1 MNDWGPL
8 EIILGLVL
16 IVGILNS
23 LGHKNTSP
31 FIAPQSSKEVSTLSD
46 KDKRCGLSVSAP
58 ISLERVSTSVRLEG
72 AVSGCRW
79 SPSGE
84 TALFAQ
90 VITGAGVPVSEFV
103 AVPVATTDP
112 LRATFSTTIDIGR
125 NPAKG
130 TGYLILI
137 PAVSEKEALSVRIP
151 VRFVRE

>member
-23 LGHKNTSP
+23 IGHKSTSP
-31 FIAPQSSKEVSTLSD
+31 FVAPQSSKEVSTLSE
-46 KDKRCGLSVSAP
+46 KDKRCGLSISAP
-58 ISLERVSTSVRLEG
+58 LSLERVSTTVRLEG

-79 SPSGE
+79 TPSGE
-84 TALFAQ
+84 TALYAQ
-90 VITGAGVPVSEFV
+90 VITGAGVPVSEFT
-103 AVPVATTDP
+103 AIPITTSDPV
-112 LRATFSTTIDIGR
+112 RATFSTTIAIPR